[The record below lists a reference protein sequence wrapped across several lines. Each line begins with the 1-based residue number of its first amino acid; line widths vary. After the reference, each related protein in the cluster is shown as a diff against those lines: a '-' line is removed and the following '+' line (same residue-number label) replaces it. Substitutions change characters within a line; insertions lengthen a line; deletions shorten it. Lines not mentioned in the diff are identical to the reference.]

1 MCLESSLI
9 HPEDQI
15 SPGTHTQDTFD
26 PDKVN
31 PDRVNPDM
39 EIKSVCE
46 VFTQTCTQE
55 YELQITNLTK
65 VRKSIPP
72 PTTCTTPNRLTHFI
86 TRGYGDYSHSKLS
99 RFPH

>member
-15 SPGTHTQDTFD
+15 SPGTQTQNTFD
-26 PDKVN
+26 PDTVN

-46 VFTQTCTQE
+46 MFTQTCTQE
-55 YELQITNLTK
+55 YELQINNLTK

-72 PTTCTTPNRLTHFI
+72 PPPPAPPQPTHTFHYKGI
-86 TRGYGDYSHSKLS
+86 WGLFTQ
-99 RFPH
+99 